1 MGKKKPARQSLAL
14 KARRAGKK
22 IKKIVKKRWW
32 VFPTLLILVGM
43 GSFAYF
49 LRSLPSPKQLSDFP
63 YPESTQIY
71 DRNMKLLYEIH
82 GEENRIPAKL
92 DDLPD
97 HLIDATLAIEDE
109 KFYNHHGF
117 DLRGITR
124 AMISIVVDRDLQGGS
139 TITQQLVKNA
149 LLTQERTLTRK
160 FKEAVLTILTE
171 QLYSKDEI
179 LEMYFN
185 QIPYGGVSYG
195 VEAASRRYF
204 EKSAKDLNLAESALI
219 AGLPAAPTNYSPFI
233 HPDQAKHRKKIVLYR
248 MHQAG
253 KIDAETYEKLKDEKL
268 TYAKPETQI
277 NAPHFVFYIKE
288 MLIEKY
294 GKKVTQEGG
303 LKVKTTLDL
312 DIQNTA
318 QNIVREE
325 IDKLKDA
332 EVSNGAVVVTDPK
345 TGQILAMIGSKDYF
359 ADDIDGQFNVTTTLR
374 QPGSAIKPLNYVT
387 GLATKKVTPATIF
400 ADVPTCFT
408 GGPKT
413 YCPRNYD
420 GLFHGAVQLRYAL
433 GNSFNIPAVRM
444 LAINKL
450 ETFIASASAAGLDS
464 LGERDPADF
473 GLSLTLGGGE
483 VKMTEMATAFGTL
496 ANLGIRKN
504 LNPILKIEDRNGETL
519 EEFVNPGGNR
529 VFPME
534 AAYLVNH
541 ILLDNG
547 ARSAA
552 FGSRSSLVVKDHPEV
567 AVKTGTTN
575 DKRDNWT
582 VGYTPGYVV
591 VVWVGNNDN
600 SPMGRV
606 ASGVTG
612 ASPIWNQIMTSIL
625 EGKKQ
630 EWPTQPANVVGSS
643 VCNLTGARPPE
654 EGCDT
659 RYEYFIKGTV
669 PGSQPIKQPILIDK
683 DTEMPIQPGQDS
695 PNAEWQEH
703 RAVKDPLGTIVCFG
717 CPQPVPEEPV
727 IIRP

>member
-1 MGKKKPARQSLAL
+1 MGKKKRKGL
-14 KARRAGKK
+14 KAKGLKPNAKKVKK
-22 IKKIVKKRWW
+22 IIKKRWW
-32 VFPTLLILVGM
+32 VFPVLLVLIGIGL
-43 GSFAYF
+43 FAFF
-49 LRSLPSPKQLSDFP
+49 LRSLPSPKLLAEFP

-71 DRNMKLLYEIH
+71 DRNDKLLYEIH
-82 GEENRIPAKL
+82 GEENRIPVKV
-92 DDLPD
+92 DELPK

-124 AMISIVVDRDLQGGS
+124 AIISTIFERDLQGGS

-149 LLTQERTLTRK
+149 LLTRERTLTRK
-160 FKEAVLTILTE
+160 FKEAVLTLLTE

-195 VEAASRRYF
+195 VEAAARRFF

-233 HPDQAKHRKKIVLYR
+233 HPDQAKHRQTVVLKRMLQAKKID
-248 MHQAG
+248 QE
-253 KIDAETYEKLKDEKL
+253 KYEKVKEEKL
-268 TYAKPETQI
+268 IYTKPESQI

-288 MLIEKY
+288 LLIEKY
-294 GKKVTQEGG
+294 GQKVTQEGG
-303 LKVKTTLDL
+303 LEVKTTLDL

-318 QNIVREE
+318 QEIVKEE
-325 IDKLKDA
+325 IDKLNEA
-332 EVSNGAVVVTDPK
+332 NVSNGAVIITDPK
-345 TGQILAMIGSKDYF
+345 SGQILAMVGSKDYF
-359 ADDIDGQFNVTTTLR
+359 AQDIDGQFNVATALR

-387 GLATKKVTPATIF
+387 GIATKKVTPSTIF
-400 ADVPTCFT
+400 ADVPTCFA

-420 GLFHGAVQLRYAL
+420 GSFHGAVQLRYAL

-444 LAINKL
+444 LAINGI
-450 ETFIASASAAGLDS
+450 EPFIASASAAGLDS
-464 LGERDPADF
+464 LGQRDASDF

-496 ANLGIRKN
+496 ANLGIRKD
-504 LNPILKIEDRNGETL
+504 LNPILKVEDRKEEVL
-519 EEFVNPGGNR
+519 EEFSTPGGKR
-529 VFPME
+529 IFPME
-534 AAYLVNH
+534 AAYLINH
-541 ILLDNG
+541 ILLDNS

-552 FGSRSSLVVKDHPEV
+552 FGYNSQLVIKDHPEV

-582 VGYTPGYVV
+582 VGYTPGYVT

-600 SPMGRV
+600 SPMGWV

-612 ASPIWNQIMTSIL
+612 ASPIWNKIMTNLL

-630 EWPTQPANVVGSS
+630 EWPTQPSNVVGSS

-669 PGSQPIKQPILIDK
+669 PSSQPIKQPILIDK
-683 DTEMPIQPGQDS
+683 DTEMAIQPREDM

-703 RAVKDPLGTIVCFG
+703 QAVKDPLGTIVCFD
-717 CPQPVPEEPV
+717 CPQTVPEKPV
-727 IIRP
+727 IVNPR